1 MKIHNVMI
9 ASPRERGRQPLNASR
24 GVLRR
29 RVWILV
35 MALITPCAALCACS
49 PTEPDEAISWLG
61 RGGGFREWKCGG
73 AYIYGVSVEPKV
85 MDIWRWKQGSV
96 ERYLEVPLEKLNAM
110 RYVLTGDGVCLYL
123 PLPLIEADSTRR
135 RICASKLPLTD
146 PLREWDLPNGW
157 YGELTQSSANA
168 AHVGIVLREDFTA
181 PAPDLSWDVTRRM
194 IGLMSSD
201 ARDLKWVATLRAG
214 HASGGI
220 RSVLPSDDG
229 AFIAVGG
236 WDCGV
241 AMIEVATQEVLW
253 SQKPPEEACAFYVSF
268 SPDSR
273 VIYAGGT
280 SGFVHAMDTRTGK
293 LLWRAC
299 ASPSGGE
306 EYGHRLT
313 CLEASPNGQWVAAGT
328 GPLGTVYVFS
338 AVDGKRIEKLQH
350 ASGMASIALVHFA
363 PDSSALATFIPGT
376 IKIWKTADWPK
387 AAVSSPPKP
396 TTTTAPTQAPDPAV
410 GSG

>member
-1 MKIHNVMI
+1 MKMQNVMI
-9 ASPRERGRQPLNASR
+9 ASPGERGRQPLNASR

-35 MALITPCAALCACS
+35 VVLITPCAALCACS
-49 PTEPDEAISWLG
+49 PTEPDEAVSWLG

-110 RYVLTGDGVCLYL
+110 DYVLTGDEICLYS
-123 PLPLIEADSTRR
+123 PLRQTETELR
-135 RICASKLPLTD
+135 RICASKLPAND
-146 PLREWDLPNGW
+146 SLREWDLPRGW
-157 YGELTQSSANA
+157 YCHLTQSSANA
-168 AHVGIVLREDFTA
+168 AYVGIALREDRIDSPPGF
-181 PAPDLSWDVTRRM
+181 DRKVTRRM
-194 IGLMSSD
+194 IGLVSSN
-201 ARDLKWVATLRAG
+201 ARDLRWVATLRAG
-214 HASGGI
+214 HASGDI

-376 IKIWKTADWPK
+376 IKVWKTADWPK
-387 AAVSSPPKP
+387 AAVPSPPKP
-396 TTTTAPTQAPDPAV
+396 TTTTAPTQAPDSAV
-410 GSG
+410 ESG